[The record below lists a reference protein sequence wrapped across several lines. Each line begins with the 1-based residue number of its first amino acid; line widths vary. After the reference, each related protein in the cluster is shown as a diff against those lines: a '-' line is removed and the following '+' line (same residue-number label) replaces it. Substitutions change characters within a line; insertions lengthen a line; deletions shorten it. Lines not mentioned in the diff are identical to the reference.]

1 MTFSQLIRRP
11 SAYLP
16 VAMSLCAL
24 AVLIGFIALY
34 GVARQG
40 VGPQQ
45 DEGAP
50 ARIFQLLLAAQLPI
64 IAFFALAWL
73 PRAPKQTLLVLLLQV
88 SAALAALLPVVVL
101 ER

>member
-1 MTFSQLIRRP
+1 MTFSRLMRRP
-11 SAYLP
+11 SAYVP

-24 AVLIGFIALY
+24 ALLVGFIALY
-34 GVARQG
+34 GVVRQG

-45 DEGAP
+45 DEGAA

-73 PRAPKQTLLVLLLQV
+73 PRAPKQALLVLLLQA
-88 SAALAALLPVVVL
+88 SAALAALLPVIVL